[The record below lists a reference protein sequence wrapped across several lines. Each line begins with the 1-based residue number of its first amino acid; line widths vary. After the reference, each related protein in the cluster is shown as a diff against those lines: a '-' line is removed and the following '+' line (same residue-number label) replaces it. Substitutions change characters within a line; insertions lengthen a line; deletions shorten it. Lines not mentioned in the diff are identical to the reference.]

1 MSEMN
6 VKKRFSVG
14 QYENLRDDL
23 AFLDQDNTLN
33 GGRLSGGETERV

>member
-23 AFLDQDNTLN
+23 AFLDQN
-33 GGRLSGGETERV
+33 GGRLSGGETARV